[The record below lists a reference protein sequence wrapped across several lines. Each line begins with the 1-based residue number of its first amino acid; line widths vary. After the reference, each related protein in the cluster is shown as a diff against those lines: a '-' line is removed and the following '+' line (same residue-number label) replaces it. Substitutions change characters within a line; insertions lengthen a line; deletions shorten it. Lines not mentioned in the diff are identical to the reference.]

1 MRMKSV
7 YREAIHEGRV
17 QRTRLCQGVG
27 QSPTKSP
34 VNNEVIAMSKT
45 TRILICDDDPIVHQS
60 LSLYLDHEDFLHD
73 SAYDGKQALEMI
85 KKEHYDLMLLDQ
97 MMPGMTGMEV
107 CQAVRKDSQLP
118 IIMLTAR
125 GEEIDRILGL
135 EMGADDYIVKPF
147 SPREVVSRIKAV
159 LRRTCAAPDTA
170 QEEKLTTLTF
180 GSLEIQPERYS
191 VKLAGQS
198 IACTPREVE
207 LLYLLA
213 SHPGRVFDREQIL
226 SRIWGYDFFGDTRTV
241 DTHIKR
247 LRQKLSCDEMGQKW
261 DIITVYGVGY
271 KFEAEA

>member
-1 MRMKSV
+1 
-7 YREAIHEGRV
+7 
-17 QRTRLCQGVG
+17 
-27 QSPTKSP
+27 
-34 VNNEVIAMSKT
+34 MSKT

-213 SHPGRVFDREQIL
+213 SHPGRVFDREQNL
-226 SRIWGYDFFGDTRTV
+226 SVSGATISSAIRARSIPISSACARNS
-241 DTHIKR
+241 R
-247 LRQKLSCDEMGQKW
+247 AMKW
-261 DIITVYGVGY
+261 ARNGISSPFTAWVINSRPKHESAQNHPHAVRRFPCA
-271 KFEAEA
+271 KARRPSP

>member
-1 MRMKSV
+1 
-7 YREAIHEGRV
+7 
-17 QRTRLCQGVG
+17 
-27 QSPTKSP
+27 
-34 VNNEVIAMSKT
+34 MSKT

-60 LSLYLDHEDFLHD
+60 LSLYLDNEEFLHD

-107 CQAVRKDSQLP
+107 CQAVRKESQLP

-159 LRRTCAAPDTA
+159 LRRTSAAPEA
-170 QEEKLTTLTF
+170 VQEEKLTTLTF

-191 VKLAGQS
+191 VKLGGQS

-213 SHPGRVFDREQIL
+213 IRGVCSTANRFSPASGAMISSATRAPSIPISNACAKSSPVMKWASSGIS
-226 SRIWGYDFFGDTRTV
+226 SRFTASATN
-241 DTHIKR
+241 
-247 LRQKLSCDEMGQKW
+247 LRRKHDE
-261 DIITVYGVGY
+261 
-271 KFEAEA
+271 A

>member
-1 MRMKSV
+1 MNK
-7 YREAIHEGRV
+7 H
-17 QRTRLCQGVG
+17 
-27 QSPTKSP
+27 PK
-34 VNNEVIAMSKT
+34 
-45 TRILICDDDPIVHQS
+45 ILICDDDPIIHQS
-60 LSLYLDHEDFLHD
+60 LSLYLDNEEFEHD
-73 SAYDGKQALEMI
+73 SAYDGKSALEMTRRD
-85 KKEHYDLMLLDQ
+85 HYDLMLLDQ

-107 CQAVRKDSQLP
+107 CQSVRRESTLP

-159 LRRTCAAPDTA
+159 LRRTCQSTGAV
-170 QEEKLTTLTF
+170 QEEQLTTLKY

-191 VKLAGQS
+191 VRLGGQNVS
-198 IACTPREVE
+198 CTPREVE

-247 LRQKLSCDEMGQKW
+247 LRQKLACEEMGKAW
-261 DIITVYGVGY
+261 DIMTVYGVGY
-271 KFEAEA
+271 KFEVEA

>member
-1 MRMKSV
+1 MIYVLEDDESIRELIIYTLNGQKMEAKGFSTPSEFW
-7 YREAIHEGRV
+7 EAISEKV
-17 QRTRLCQGVG
+17 
-27 QSPTKSP
+27 P
-34 VNNEVIAMSKT
+34 
-45 TRILICDDDPIVHQS
+45 S
-60 LSLYLDHEDFLHD
+60 LV
-73 SAYDGKQALEMI
+73 
-85 KKEHYDLMLLDQ
+85 LLDI
-97 MMPGMTGMEV
+97 MLPEEDGFSILEKLRAAPATK
-107 CQAVRKDSQLP
+107 RLP

-125 GEEIDRILGL
+125 GEDIDRILGL
-135 EMGADDYIVKPF
+135 EMGADEYIVKPF

>member
-1 MRMKSV
+1 
-7 YREAIHEGRV
+7 
-17 QRTRLCQGVG
+17 
-27 QSPTKSP
+27 
-34 VNNEVIAMSKT
+34 MSKNY
-45 TRILICDDDPIVHQS
+45 RILICDDDPIVHQS
-60 LSLYLDHEDFLHD
+60 LSLYLDNEDFLHD
-73 SAYDGKQALEMI
+73 SAYDGKTALEMTR
-85 KKEHYDLMLLDQ
+85 KAHYDLMLLDQ
-97 MMPGMTGMEV
+97 MMPGISGMEV
-107 CQAVRKDSQLP
+107 CQSVRKESTLP

-147 SPREVVSRIKAV
+147 SPREVISRIKAV
-159 LRRTCAAPDTA
+159 LRRTANTQGAPH
-170 QEEKLTTLTF
+170 EEKLTTLKY

-191 VKLAGQS
+191 VRLSGQS

-247 LRQKLSCDEMGQKW
+247 LRQKLACDDMGKSW

-271 KFEAEA
+271 KFEAES

>member
-1 MRMKSV
+1 
-7 YREAIHEGRV
+7 
-17 QRTRLCQGVG
+17 
-27 QSPTKSP
+27 
-34 VNNEVIAMSKT
+34 MSKT

-147 SPREVVSRIKAV
+147 SPREV
-159 LRRTCAAPDTA
+159 
-170 QEEKLTTLTF
+170 
-180 GSLEIQPERYS
+180 
-191 VKLAGQS
+191 
-198 IACTPREVE
+198 E

>member
-1 MRMKSV
+1 MPKN
-7 YREAIHEGRV
+7 AH
-17 QRTRLCQGVG
+17 
-27 QSPTKSP
+27 
-34 VNNEVIAMSKT
+34 
-45 TRILICDDDPIVHQS
+45 ILICDDDPIVHQS
-60 LSLYLDHEDFLHD
+60 LSLYLDHEDFAHS
-73 SAYDGKQALEMI
+73 SAYDGQTALDMI
-85 KKEHYDLMLLDQ
+85 RAEHFDLMLLDQ
-97 MMPGMTGMEV
+97 MMPGMTGMQV
-107 CQAVRKDSQLP
+107 CQAVRKESNLP

-159 LRRTCAAPDTA
+159 LRRVSAAPDTPRD
-170 QEEKLTTLTF
+170 EPLTTLSY

-191 VKLAGQS
+191 VRLAGRS
-198 IACTPREVE
+198 VACTPREVE

-247 LRQKLSCDEMGQKW
+247 LRQKLSCSEMGKAW

-271 KFEAEA
+271 KFEADA

>member
-1 MRMKSV
+1 MLSS
-7 YREAIHEGRV
+7 EDSTSE
-17 QRTRLCQGVG
+17 
-27 QSPTKSP
+27 
-34 VNNEVIAMSKT
+34 
-45 TRILICDDDPIVHQS
+45 RIQL
-60 LSLYLDHEDFLHD
+60 L
-73 SAYDGKQALEMI
+73 QA
-85 KKEHYDLMLLDQ
+85 
-97 MMPGMTGMEV
+97 
-107 CQAVRKDSQLP
+107 
-118 IIMLTAR
+118 
-125 GEEIDRILGL
+125 
-135 EMGADDYIVKPF
+135 GAEDYIVKPF

-159 LRRTCAAPDTA
+159 LRRTSAAPEA
-170 QEEKLTTLTF
+170 VQEEKLTTLTF

-191 VKLAGQS
+191 VKLGGQS

-247 LRQKLSCDEMGQKW
+247 LRQKLACDEMGVKW